1 MLFETFRQ
9 TLTAYQYAT
18 LQNGGNG
25 LQHATLLEARQ
36 VLVNLKILVSGH
48 HLRSIKQ
55 CLDADYQLADYL
67 GLSCS
72 QLFGIQAITQ
82 ISIRSQTQFT
92 APITTTR
99 KNN

>member
-1 MLFETFRQ
+1 MLFEAFRQ

-48 HLRSIKQ
+48 HLRCIKQ

-82 ISIRSQTQFT
+82 ISIRSQAQL
-92 APITTTR
+92 TTTVATPC
-99 KNN
+99 KND